1 MKIKIL
7 PFLLLV
13 LLQVATAHS
22 AVTFV
27 RVVALFPDRAMVNIN
42 GQRHLLRVGGPAVSG
57 VRLIDA
63 HSRIAVLEINGR
75 KQKFSLSRDTSGGI
89 SDPKVKSLRI
99 TRDNNGQYIYQGS
112 INGRRVD
119 MLLDT
124 GANVVALNSQ
134 DAERLGIRYRDGEKV
149 LVDTASDT
157 VSAYRVTLSSVSLGG
172 IQVDNVEATILE
184 GSYPDKV
191 LLGMSF
197 IRHVRFSENQGVM
210 VLEAKF

>member
-1 MKIKIL
+1 MRTL
-7 PFLLLV
+7 FSFLLSAF
-13 LLQVATAHS
+13 LLAGAAYSTAT
-22 AVTFV
+22 VV

-42 GQRHLLRVGGPAVSG
+42 GQRHLLRVGGRAVSG

-63 HSRIAVLEINGR
+63 HSRMAVLEIDGR

-89 SDPKVKSLRI
+89 SDPEVKSLRI
-99 TRDNNGQYIYQGS
+99 TRSNNGQYIYQGS
-112 INGRRVD
+112 INGRRID

-124 GANVVALNSQ
+124 GANVVALNSR
-134 DAERLGIRYRDGEKV
+134 DADRLGIRFRDGEKV

-157 VSAYRVTLSSVSLGG
+157 VSAYRITLSSVSLGG
-172 IQVDNVEATILE
+172 IRVNNVEATILE

-197 IRHVRFSENQGVM
+197 LRYVRFSEDRGVM